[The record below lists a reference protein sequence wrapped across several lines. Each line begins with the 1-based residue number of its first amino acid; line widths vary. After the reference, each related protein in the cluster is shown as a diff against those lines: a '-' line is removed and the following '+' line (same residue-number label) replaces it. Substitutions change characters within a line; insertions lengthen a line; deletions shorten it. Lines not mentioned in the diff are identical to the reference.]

1 VVGLC
6 VAAFSSAYILDES
19 RYESQTT
26 KSPELIFRALLGDH
40 GAREVRFERT
50 PRT

>member
-19 RYESQTT
+19 RYQFQST
-26 KSPELIFRALLGDH
+26 KQPELLFRAILGSGDS
-40 GAREVRFERT
+40 RELHFLRSVSR
-50 PRT
+50 

>member
-19 RYESQTT
+19 RYESRTT
-26 KSPELIFRALLGDH
+26 KRPELVFDALLSDG
-40 GAREVRFERT
+40 GARKVRFERT
-50 PRT
+50 HCA

>member
-19 RYESQTT
+19 RYESRTT
-26 KSPELIFRALLGDH
+26 KSPELIFSALLGDD
-40 GAREVRFERT
+40 GARNMRFDRALRT
-50 PRT
+50 